1 MPTTKRG
8 FGGLSPR
15 RTAAWSFWNTL
26 YSTTPTKST
35 KKMKKSNK
43 VHMVTIELE
52 QIIEIRVLGAKDN
65 NEARR
70 RAYQRLKRQSAL
82 KYAVRKNTDV
92 VGYEIY

>member
-1 MPTTKRG
+1 
-8 FGGLSPR
+8 
-15 RTAAWSFWNTL
+15 
-26 YSTTPTKST
+26 
-35 KKMKKSNK
+35 MKKSNK

-52 QIIEIRVLGAKDN
+52 QIIEIRVVGAKNN

-92 VGYEIY
+92 TAMKYTKCYRYERN